1 LIGINFSKIAPT
13 LNRLVT
19 GRQFNASQTEKTM
32 TIVNACEVLAAHV
45 NNLDS
50 ECDPHLFWLKKEIVT
65 LLKDEISQQELAEDY
80 DISAELE
87 SLYF

>member
-1 LIGINFSKIAPT
+1 
-13 LNRLVT
+13 
-19 GRQFNASQTEKTM
+19 M